1 LRSLEE
7 CFDEEFREICAP
19 SYLGQSR
26 TLISILLEFIK
37 GRKGVC
43 FVMVERTSLWVKEHP
58 IITYFVLAYAISWI
72 IVAPLVASA
81 QGLIDVPIP
90 FSLHY
95 LNDYGPLLAAI
106 ITTAITSGRDGL
118 RDLFQRMIKWR
129 VGWGWVLVAAF
140 SPLAVYAI
148 AVGIVVFLLRDP
160 PPDLSLLGT
169 ITYIPFLG
177 WGAWVFWILTAGI
190 GEESGWRGYAL
201 PKLQGHMSA
210 LSATL
215 IVTLLWVGWHL
226 PRFFYYAGYL
236 EQGFPVLPL
245 VGHGFLA
252 LAIVLTFIY
261 NSTRGSIL
269 MAALFHGGYNFWA
282 ASYGAGGAIT
292 STIDALFIIWA
303 VALVVVAGPANLS
316 RKGKH
321 VL

>member
-1 LRSLEE
+1 VLR
-7 CFDEEFREICAP
+7 EEFREISTP
-19 SYLGQSR
+19 SCLGQNFS
-26 TLISILLEFIK
+26 LVGILLGFIK
-37 GRKGVC
+37 GRKGAC
-43 FVMVERTSLWVKEHP
+43 FVMTGRVSLWVKEHP

-81 QGLIDVPIP
+81 QGFIDVTIP
-90 FSLHY
+90 FALHY
-95 LNDYGPLLAAI
+95 LNDYAPLSAAI
-106 ITTAITSGRDGL
+106 ITTAIASGRGGL
-118 RDLFQRMIKWR
+118 RELFQRMTKWR
-129 VGWGWVLVAAF
+129 VGLGWVLVAAF

-148 AVGIVVFLLRDP
+148 AVGIVVFVLGDP

-177 WGAWVFWILTAGI
+177 WGAWVFWILTAGF

-201 PKLQGHMSA
+201 PKLQGRMSA

-226 PRFFYYAGYL
+226 PRFFYYGAYMQL
-236 EQGFPVLPL
+236 GFSVLPL
-245 VGHGFLA
+245 AAHGFLA
-252 LAIVLTFIY
+252 LAIVLTWLY

-269 MAALFHGGYNFWA
+269 MVALFHGGYNFWA
-282 ASYGAGGAIT
+282 ASGGAGGSIT

-303 VALVVVAGPANLS
+303 VAVVIVAGPANLS